1 MLDNNVNVE
10 TEMEW
15 TTFIPQNRR
24 TRSNSNES
32 EKISLET
39 AKSPSKKQKSARPD
53 NEPLLLPEMEILK
66 VIGSKVKVNET

>member
-15 TTFIPQNRR
+15 TAFIPRNRR

-39 AKSPSKKQKSARPD
+39 AKSPSKKQKSARP
-53 NEPLLLPEMEILK
+53 NNKPL
-66 VIGSKVKVNET
+66 